1 MASRRAR
8 KRWRRKSGAVA
19 TVPQGKPP
27 GGWGSGAR
35 LRGAD
40 LRMVRQAVA
49 EGWRASPEACLRVV
63 TDLMAAASSTDTRLA
78 IGAGRL
84 LAWIQSQGGRTLKPG
99 AGSTEAGGIP

>member
-8 KRWRRKSGAVA
+8 KRWRQRSGAVA
-19 TVPQGKPP
+19 TVPQVKPA

-49 EGWRASPEACLRVV
+49 EGWRASPEARSRVV
-63 TDLMAAASSTDTRLA
+63 ADLMAAASSPDTRLA

-84 LAWIQSQGGRTLKPG
+84 LAWIQSQGGRTLKPR